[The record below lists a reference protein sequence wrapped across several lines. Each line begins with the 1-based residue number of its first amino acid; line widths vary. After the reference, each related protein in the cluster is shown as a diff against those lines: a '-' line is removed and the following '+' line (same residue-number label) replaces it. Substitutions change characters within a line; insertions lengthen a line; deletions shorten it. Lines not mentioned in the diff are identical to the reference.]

1 VGADADT
8 DADTDTDTDTDVN
21 TDASVGIHLEVS
33 RLRRS
38 RTRSRSLAVTA
49 TEVGG
54 GLRRRPSNCRTTK
67 CRQEELRRM
76 LSRNHLETRYSYCG
90 HTCDNDDDASSIVI
104 DTDIDMV
111 DDDDTTV
118 DMDMDMDM
126 YMDFDIDTR
135 RTIDFLLLNGD
146 SEDDEDDIDDD
157 ESFPS
162 LSYSTAHKKWEYL
175 ACKMVKDEINDY
187 SYSTIEDCSVI
198 LTNCGDDEFKNE
210 DTENYIMKKKKNGE
224 TYIVTD
230 KRDIEDADILYSFTK
245 LIE

>member
-1 VGADADT
+1 
-8 DADTDTDTDTDVN
+8 
-21 TDASVGIHLEVS
+21 
-33 RLRRS
+33 
-38 RTRSRSLAVTA
+38 
-49 TEVGG
+49 
-54 GLRRRPSNCRTTK
+54 
-67 CRQEELRRM
+67 M